1 MSEIKETLKTIGSA
15 IKNFFSLLNAVD
27 VSGKVKQ
34 KNGLTY
40 LSWSSAWSEVKKV
53 DPDAVFR
60 IYPQIMDNYG
70 NTRFWHDDGRTG
82 WVEVGV
88 TVGGIELVETLAI
101 MDFKNKSMPA
111 DQITSVDANKAMKR
125 CLVKAIAM
133 HGLGLYIYEG
143 EDLPEEVSKVN
154 DLYEEVMDLVR
165 KKCGQSEK
173 AKQKVKELCTAA
185 EKKANPDMADDL
197 IMGNPANIN
206 DYDILSNLKK
216 QLLAVR
222 K

>member
-1 MSEIKETLKTIGSA
+1 MAETKNVFEAIGSA
-15 IKNFFSLLNAVD
+15 VKNFFALLYAID

-34 KNGLTY
+34 KNGLKY
-40 LSWSSAWSEVKKV
+40 LSWSSAWAEVKKV
-53 DPDAVFR
+53 DPDATFHV
-60 IYPQIMDNYG
+60 YPQVMDEYG
-70 NTRFWHDDGRTG
+70 NTRFWHDDGKTG

-88 TVGGIELVETLAI
+88 TVGGTEIVEVLAI

-133 HGLGLYIYEG
+133 HGLCLHIYEG
-143 EDLPEEVSKVN
+143 EDLPEETSKVN
-154 DLYEEVMDLVR
+154 DLQDEIMSLIT
-165 KKCGQSEK
+165 KKCAQSDK
-173 AKQKVKELCTAA
+173 AKAKVQELCKAA
-185 EKKANPDMADDL
+185 EKQANPDMDDDL
-197 IMGNPANIN
+197 ILGNPKNIN
-206 DYDILSNLKK
+206 DSDILANLKK

>member
-1 MSEIKETLKTIGSA
+1 
-15 IKNFFSLLNAVD
+15 
-27 VSGKVKQ
+27 
-34 KNGLTY
+34 
-40 LSWSSAWSEVKKV
+40 
-53 DPDAVFR
+53 
-60 IYPQIMDNYG
+60 MDNDG
-70 NTRFWHDDGRTG
+70 NTRFWHDDGKTG

-88 TVGGIELVETLAI
+88 TVNGNEVVEVLAI

-143 EDLPEEVSKVN
+143 EDLPEEASKVN
-154 DLYEEVMDLVR
+154 ELLDEVMALVT
-165 KKCGQSEK
+165 KKCAQSEK
-173 AKQKVKELCTAA
+173 AKAQVQELCKAA
-185 EKKANPDMADDL
+185 EKRANPDMSDDL
-197 IMGNPANIN
+197 ILGNPKNIN
-206 DYDILSNLKK
+206 DSDILSNLKK